1 MFAYLGLKRSD
12 EELYK
17 YSNKIKKN
25 TIDTSDTF
33 DTFDIFDT
41 LDTFDTSDT
50 SDTFDTFDT
59 MNHFRINPFTF
70 FSFCIEKSHI
80 FQLNNYWMMFVG
92 DIINYNYLIKK
103 YEVDELS
110 FINNSYDFCVKHEI
124 ILYLIQSIG
133 IELTLKELEGEF
145 SFIIFDENKNEVLF
159 ARDKKGSY
167 SLFVCLDEGQ
177 DDINDDDQEF
187 NFELVLCSY
196 TEGLEDLGLLIEEFP
211 AGSYFRTSQKG
222 IHKY

>member
-17 YSNKIKKN
+17 YSNKIKNN
-25 TIDTSDTF
+25 TS
-33 DTFDIFDT
+33 
-41 LDTFDTSDT
+41 
-50 SDTFDTFDT
+50 DTFDT

-103 YEVDELS
+103 YGVDEMS

-159 ARDKKGSY
+159 ARDKKGSC
-167 SLFVCLDEGQ
+167 SLFVCLDEGK
-177 DDINDDDQEF
+177 DDINDEEF
-187 NFELVLCSY
+187 NFELVICSY
-196 TEGLEDLGLLIEEFP
+196 TEGLEDFGLLIEEFP
-211 AGSYFRTSQKG
+211 AGSYFRTSQRG